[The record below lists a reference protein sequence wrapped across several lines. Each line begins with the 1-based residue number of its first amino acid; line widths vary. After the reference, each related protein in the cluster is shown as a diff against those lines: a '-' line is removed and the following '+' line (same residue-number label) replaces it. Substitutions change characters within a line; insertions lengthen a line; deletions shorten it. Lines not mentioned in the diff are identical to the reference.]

1 MQICDN
7 GVMRDMTAEEE
18 FTANNLPNPAE
29 QVTAEDKA
37 EAFDILMAD
46 VVCAGMTPQEKA
58 RQLKPLIEKPLF
70 SLMTL
75 NGGK

>member
-18 FTANNLPNPAE
+18 FTANNLPNPAK

-37 EAFDILMAD
+37 EAFDILMGD

-58 RQLKPLIEKPLF
+58 RQLRPLIEKPLF